1 MEIHESD
8 ILDVDHVVDPAH
20 PDAEPVPRRSKGMAR
35 VLQSLGPGLITGA
48 SDDDPSGIAT
58 YTMAGASLGLATLWT
73 APLTFPL
80 MFGVQFICAKVGM
93 VSGMGLASVLRRHY
107 SRKVLV
113 TAVFALLVANT
124 INAGADIGAIAA
136 AINLFVPVPV
146 YMLVIPVVCLILA
159 LQIWGSYRF
168 IVNTF
173 KWLSLALFAYIG
185 AAVLARPDWLEVAKA
200 TFLPPARLDRAYMLT
215 LVAILGTTIS
225 PYLFFWQASQEVEEE
240 VSMGRYCLWQRQGA
254 TVEELHDAM
263 WDTGVGMLFCNLV
276 FYFVIVSAA
285 ATLHRAGMTDIQTA
299 AQAAQALEPLAGKAA
314 KILFAIGLVGAG
326 LLAVP
331 VLTATSAFAVTE
343 AMGWRHGLNERPGR
357 APAFYAIIVTSTAA
371 GLAMNFLGINPL
383 KALFGTAVIN
393 GLLAPPL
400 LVLLMQVANNKK
412 VMGEHVNGT
421 FLNIVGWL
429 AVAVMSLAAIGLFF
443 SA

>member
-1 MEIHESD
+1 MDEHEHD
-8 ILDVDHVVDPAH
+8 ELDVEHEPRPESEDLNPATG
-20 PDAEPVPRRSKGMAR
+20 VRRF
-35 VLQSLGPGLITGA
+35 LQSLGPGLVTGA

-73 APLTFPL
+73 APMTFPL

-107 SRKVLV
+107 SRKVLFI
-113 TAVFALLVANT
+113 AVAALLIANT
-124 INAGADIGAIAA
+124 LNAGADIGAIAA
-136 AINLFVPVPV
+136 AINLFVPIPVAVLVVPV
-146 YMLVIPVVCLILA
+146 AALILT
-159 LQIWGSYRF
+159 LQIWGSYRL

-185 AAVLARPDWLEVAKA
+185 AAVLAHPNWAAVIKA
-200 TFLPPARLDRAYMLT
+200 TCVPPLRFDREYLLT

-240 VSMGRYCLWQRQGA
+240 ISKGRYLLWQRQGA
-254 TVEELHDAM
+254 TREELRDAF

-276 FYFVIVSAA
+276 FYFVIISAA
-285 ATLHRAGMTDIQTA
+285 ATLHRAGITQIDTA

-314 KILFAIGLVGAG
+314 KVLFAIGLVGAG

-331 VLTATSAFAVTE
+331 VLTSASGFAVAE
-343 AMGWRHGLNERPGR
+343 ALGWRHGLDEKPGR
-357 APAFYAIIVTSTAA
+357 APGFYAIIVASTLV
-371 GLAMNFLGINPL
+371 GLACNYLGFSPL
-383 KALFGTAVIN
+383 RALFATAVLN

-400 LVLLMQVANNKK
+400 LVLLMLVSNNQK
-412 VMGEHVNGT
+412 VMGAHVNGP
-421 FLNIVGWL
+421 FLNLVGWSAAL
-429 AVAVMSLAAIGLFF
+429 VMAAAAVGLLL
-443 SA
+443 SY